1 MGRWLAAFVC
11 GILLTAGNS
20 LVAQEDDPF
29 AEDVPPPVSAIQLAP
44 VLVPAPVPAPPQ
56 SEPPVIPLPAIR
68 RPLPNVEPTA
78 AQQRVIERAA
88 QEARQR
94 KIRIEQRKHAGPP
107 PVPTFFPSEG
117 RLAGPSLFHI
127 DPGIRIAFRPI
138 ALSGFEPL
146 PTLTP
151 TRLRSK
157 PASSMPAAK
166 APSKRV
172 PHE

>member
-11 GILLTAGNS
+11 GILLTTGNS

-44 VLVPAPVPAPPQ
+44 VLIPAPVPAPPQ

-94 KIRIEQRKHAGPP
+94 KIRIEQRKYAGTPP
-107 PVPTFFPSEG
+107 ASPFFPSEG

-127 DPGIRIAFRPI
+127 DPGIRVAFRPI
-138 ALSGFEPL
+138 LLSGLEPL
-146 PTLTP
+146 PTP
-151 TRLRSK
+151 RPSRPRSK
-157 PASSMPAAK
+157 PMPSTPGVRAEGER
-166 APSKRV
+166 P